1 MKKRGFTLVELIV
14 TIAILAILI
23 LIAFAVYTNVEQS
36 VLEGQYNNLVI
47 DIENKAE
54 QYAADIGSTDV
65 IYINVEYL
73 IKQGYIQADDGNSIY
88 DPRDNTSMNC
98 YMIHIVL
105 KDGEYQAELTEKA
118 ENADGTCDVK
128 DMNTGKVDLLCN
140 GTFCYNGWYNDDVTL
155 NISGLDAEELK
166 NSTVEWTSLLGTYE
180 FQDSGSEKS
189 LVVSPELVLNTTYNV
204 TITTPE
210 ERYVISKNIRID
222 KEKPVLIER
231 KLGINYTGNQELKI
245 NASDLSGSG
254 IAGYAITSGDCANAN
269 YINGNIPINQTGNL
283 HLCIKDNSGN
293 ISSSDI
299 HINHVTFNYNN
310 TSSDSL
316 TELPVYFLEE
326 DVNYPLLEPERNGY
340 TFDKWIDENGDRI
353 YSFEDLEDGDVVNAT
368 WDIIDVDIPLDKIDK
383 DTVGVLIENK
393 INMILVLDISGSM
406 SGGRL
411 SNLKEVSNNLIDS
424 MSFKVGST
432 ISIIPF
438 ESSAYIALSD
448 GTNAATAK
456 KIINGLSDTGGTNFS
471 AALRTTYSLLTQN
484 NYDKDETFVIFV
496 SDGNGSSASDYASMV
511 KSMVNTVYSIG
522 IGSGAATEY
531 LREIA
536 SPDCYFNSSD
546 GLDSLS
552 QIFTKIQE
560 EIREEVTVKSSG
572 GLIPLPNLY
581 VTTEYPFILDVGTG
595 EMEFPSIS
603 SVSDILTMVNGTYN
617 LDLVKVDNKYK
628 LNGNVNQIKF
638 TYYYS

>member
-1 MKKRGFTLVELIV
+1 MKKSGFTLIELIA

-23 LIAFAVYTNVEQS
+23 LIAFAIYTNVQQS
-36 VLEGQYNNLVI
+36 VLDGQYNNLVI

-54 QYAADIGSTDV
+54 QYAADVGSTDV

-73 IKQGYIQADDGNSIY
+73 INQGYIQADDGDAIY

-98 YMIHIVL
+98 YMIHIIL
-105 KDGEYQAELTEKA
+105 KDGEYKAELTDKA
-118 ENADGTCDVK
+118 ENADGTCDIK

-140 GTFCYNGWYNDDVTL
+140 GTFCYNGWYDDDVTL
-155 NISGLDAEELK
+155 NISGIDAEELK

-180 FQDSGSEKS
+180 LQEPGSEKS
-189 LVVSPELVLNTTYNV
+189 LKVETELVLNTTYNV
-204 TITTPE
+204 TISTPE

-222 KEKPVLIER
+222 KERPVLIDRE
-231 KLGINYTGNQELKI
+231 LEINYTGNQELSI

-254 IAGYAITSGDCANAN
+254 VAGYAITSGDCENAN

-299 HINHVTFNYNN
+299 HINHVTFDYNN
-310 TSSDSL
+310 TSSN
-316 TELPVYFLEE
+316 TITKLPVYFLEE

-340 TFDKWIDENGDRI
+340 TFDKWVDENGDRV
-353 YSFEDLEDGDVVNAT
+353 YSFEDLEDGDVISAT
-368 WDIIDVDIPLDKIDK
+368 WDIIDIDVPVDKIDK

-406 SGGRL
+406 SGSAIR
-411 SNLKEVSNNLIDS
+411 NLKEVSNNLVNS

-438 ESSAYIALSD
+438 ESSAYIALSN
-448 GTNAATAK
+448 GTNANQALSV
-456 KIINGLSDTGGTNFS
+456 INGLSSGGGTSFS
-471 AALRTTYSLLTQN
+471 NALDETYYLLSRS
-484 NYDKDETFVIFV
+484 NYNPEETFVIFV
-496 SDGNGSSASDYASMV
+496 SDGYGGSPGSYASMV
-511 KSMVNTVYSIG
+511 RSRVNTVYAIG
-522 IGSGAATEY
+522 IEDADAST

-536 SPDCYFNSSD
+536 SPGCYFNSSS

-552 QIFTKIQE
+552 EIFTKIQE
-560 EIREEVTVKSSG
+560 EIREEVLIKSTE

-581 VTTEYPFILDVGTG
+581 VTTDYPFILDVGTG

-603 SVSDILTMVNGTYN
+603 SISNILTMVNGTYN
-617 LDLVKVDNKYK
+617 LDLVKVDELYK
-628 LNGNVNQIKF
+628 LDGNVDQVKF